1 LLPIANPHGRSSR
14 TSEAIEEGLSVF
26 PHYRKEFALFHG
38 REFVWDK
45 QSESLVSFEKQI
57 KVSCF
62 VMEHL
67 TLAEFARFFPT
78 IDRSKFE
85 KKP

>member
-1 LLPIANPHGRSSR
+1 LPIVNPHGRSNL
-14 TSEAIEEGLSVF
+14 TSEPIEEGLGVF
-26 PHYRKEFALFHG
+26 HHHLKEFALFHG
-38 REFVWDK
+38 SELVWDK
-45 QSESLVSFEKQI
+45 QSESSVEFEKQI
-57 KVSCF
+57 KVTCF

-67 TLAEFARFFPT
+67 SPQEFARFFPT